1 MNKRTVAILLSGG
14 LDSTVAA
21 HWAAGQHR
29 VAAALSFN
37 YSSKHGDRELECA
50 AFQCRQLGIEHRIID
65 ISAIAAHLSSTLL
78 EGGEEIPEGDYDRQ
92 NMVKTV
98 VPFRNGIFLSIAAG
112 IAESNG
118 ADGLVIA
125 AHHGDHSIY
134 PDCREE
140 FMDAMNRAIQAGT
153 YAELSIL
160 RPFIDMDKGQ
170 IVALGHDLGVD
181 FAHTYSC
188 YKGGAVHCGAC
199 ATCLE
204 RKQAFATAIVDDPTV
219 YLA

>member
-1 MNKRTVAILLSGG
+1 MSEHTVAILLSGG

-21 HWAAGQHR
+21 HWAARQYR
-29 VAAALSFN
+29 VSAALSFN
-37 YSSKHGDRELECA
+37 YGSKHGERELECA
-50 AFQCRQLGIEHRIID
+50 AGQSSLLGISHHIID
-65 ISAIAAHLSSTLL
+65 ISPIAAHLNSALL
-78 EGGEEIPEGDYDRQ
+78 QGGEDIPDGDYGRH

-112 IAESNG
+112 IAESCG
-118 ADGLVIA
+118 ADRLVIA

-140 FMDAMNRAIQAGT
+140 FMEAMNRAIQAGT
-153 YAELSIL
+153 YAGLTIL

-170 IVALGHDLGVD
+170 IVALGNELGVD
-181 FAHTYSC
+181 FSRTYSC
-188 YKGGAVHCGAC
+188 YKGGAVHCGTC

-204 RKQAFATAIVDDPTV
+204 RKQAFATARVADPTV